1 MTNFPLEIVTPDRM
15 FFSGEVESV
24 IVRGVDGDLAVLKNR
39 APLVTPLK
47 IGKVRIRI
55 DGKEKVA
62 ALCSGYIIVSK
73 EKTTIISDSA
83 EWPEEIDI
91 KRAEE
96 AKKRAEKRL
105 KEKPSEIDT
114 KRAKLALRRA
124 LNRLDVAKMKNI
136 DSTKN
141 IE

>member
-47 IGKVRIRI
+47 IGKVRIII

-62 ALCSGYIIVSK
+62 ALCNGYIKVSK

-96 AKKRAEKRL
+96 AKERAEKRL
-105 KEKPSEIDT
+105 KEKPSGIDT
-114 KRAKLALRRA
+114 KRAELALRRA

>member
-47 IGKVRIRI
+47 IGKVRIII

-62 ALCSGYIIVSK
+62 ALCNGYIKVSK